1 LCGAESREV
10 GVEVVRL
17 TAAAAACRQR
27 RAPKPCQ
34 INIHPYQ
41 QRDDDDDGFVSRAEI
56 VLSPIEKKIE
66 NIYLFLP
73 VL

>member
-1 LCGAESREV
+1 MAQNPVKLALKLYGSPPLPQHAANGELPNPAEN
-10 GVEVVRL
+10 
-17 TAAAAACRQR
+17 
-27 RAPKPCQ
+27 
-34 INIHPYQ
+34 NIHPYQ

-56 VLSPIEKKIE
+56 VLSPIEKEIE